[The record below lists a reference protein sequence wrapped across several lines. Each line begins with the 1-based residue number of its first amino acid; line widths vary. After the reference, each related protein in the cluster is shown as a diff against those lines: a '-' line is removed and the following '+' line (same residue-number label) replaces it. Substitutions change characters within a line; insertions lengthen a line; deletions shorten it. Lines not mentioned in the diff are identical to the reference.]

1 MNMKMKIKM
10 YVIPHEKLS
19 IYCGKILI
27 QLFNTN
33 LSLGCSLL
41 EH

>member
-1 MNMKMKIKM
+1 MNMKMKM
-10 YVIPHEKLS
+10 YVIQHEKLS
-19 IYCGKILI
+19 IYYGKILI

-41 EH
+41 EN